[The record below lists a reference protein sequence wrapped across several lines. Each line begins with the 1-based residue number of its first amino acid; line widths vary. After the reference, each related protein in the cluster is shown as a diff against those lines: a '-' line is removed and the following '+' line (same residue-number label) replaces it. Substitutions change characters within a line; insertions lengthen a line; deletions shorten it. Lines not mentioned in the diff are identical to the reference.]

1 MAKGFCT
8 SAPALLLNAIGK
20 NPKLATV
27 AVINTGRSR
36 ILVPSITR
44 LKTSFTPSFSNW
56 LKVPINTIPLS
67 TATPNKAIN
76 PIPALMLN
84 GIPRSN
90 KANIPPIALIGI
102 AVNIK
107 PACLKERNV
116 K

>member
-44 LKTSFTPSFSNW
+44 LKTSLTPSFSNW
-56 LKVPINTIPLS
+56 LKVPINTIPLR
-67 TATPNKAIN
+67 TATPNKAIK
-76 PIPALMLN
+76 PIPALMLK
-84 GIPRSN
+84 GIPRSI
-90 KANIPPIALIGI
+90 KANTPPMALIGI